1 MTAERSDMKFTYSG
15 NKNLGEYQSKMR
27 KSVNLTPIY
36 FDQVENYINNRIED
50 VELRDRVMKI
60 AKKYPHSALGK
71 FVSNFSKIMND
82 CQRQIN
88 VEKNIETQKR
98 VVPPQP
104 EISAENLMDIQSALD
119 QEWMS
124 SNFVDLQNKPT
135 SDKIIRD
142 TDDIFT
148 GDL

>member
-1 MTAERSDMKFTYSG
+1 
-15 NKNLGEYQSKMR
+15 
-27 KSVNLTPIY
+27 
-36 FDQVENYINNRIED
+36 
-50 VELRDRVMKI
+50 
-60 AKKYPHSALGK
+60 
-71 FVSNFSKIMND
+71 MND
-82 CQRQIN
+82 CQRQIK
-88 VEKNIETQKR
+88 VEKNIETHKR

-142 TDDIFT
+142 TDDNFT